1 LRKKTKTKKQK
12 SNKQTNKQKQKAKQ
26 KQTNKQTNSLIG
38 QSYGIAIKWPWSST
52 IFDMAF
58 STWNMRVH
66 KINHVFY
73 QSGFDYQTIN
83 TNQQNTA
90 FKAVKNI
97 VCIFIK

>member
-1 LRKKTKTKKQK
+1 MRKKTKTKKQK
-12 SNKQTNKQKQKAKQ
+12 SNKQTNKNKKQNKNK
-26 KQTNKQTNSLIG
+26 TNKQTNSLIG